1 MPDQKRLRGKRVAG
15 DGGPA
20 SPPPLVP
27 AGPDV
32 QEASGKKGIGSTY
45 ERRDVLETSHDE
57 ELFDYYLT
65 SALVFVDAASGA
77 VTRFAK
83 PDLYAGLSPSPDGAH
98 LLVERIHR
106 PYSHLHP
113 YYRFPRE
120 VEIWDRSGKL
130 EKTLASLPLADQVPI
145 QGEPTG
151 PRIYSWRP
159 NTPATLLYVEA
170 LDGGDP

>member
-45 ERRDVLETSHDE
+45 ERRDVLETSHE
-57 ELFDYYLT
+57 EEPFDYYLT
-65 SALVFVDAASGA
+65 SGLVFVDAASGP

-83 PDLYAGLSPSPDGAH
+83 PDLSPGLSPSPAGAR
-98 LLVERIHR
+98 LLVGPIHR
-106 PYSHLHP
+106 PNSPLP
-113 YYRFPRE
+113 PPPR
-120 VEIWDRSGKL
+120 S
-130 EKTLASLPLADQVPI
+130 PP
-145 QGEPTG
+145 
-151 PRIYSWRP
+151 
-159 NTPATLLYVEA
+159 
-170 LDGGDP
+170 